1 MTRQELINQSTG
13 CIRANADTARRIMKG
28 WQTQHRVLAKSKNNP
43 FRVGEIYWIREPGR
57 VQTPIKH
64 TDSPLWG
71 WATVRY
77 TDDEGLS
84 IRVPERMRESRW
96 FLESQGIPNGIFKE
110 AARTF
115 VKINRAWREPVQE
128 ISEED
133 AKLEGVT
140 CCIWFHR
147 HGTDDVYDINLSLD
161 AINPVHPS
169 HGKRH
174 GISYR
179 NGFATLFDSI
189 YPGAW
194 DRNEDVWACEFEL
207 VEVTE

>member
-1 MTRQELINQSTG
+1 MTRTDLINQSTG
-13 CIRANADTARRIMKG
+13 CICANADTARRIMKG

-115 VKINRAWREPVQE
+115 IKINRAWREPVQS
-128 ISEED
+128 ISERD
-133 AKLEGVT
+133 ALAEG
-140 CCIWFHR
+140 IIH
-147 HGTDDVYDINLSLD
+147 INREPMFAHWGVEKSGRPIVLSEWD
-161 AINPVHPS
+161 NNTPEAAFKN
-169 HGKRH
+169 
-174 GISYR
+174 
-179 NGFATLFDSI
+179 LFDSI

-207 VEVTE
+207 VEVT